1 MAILNLTAPNQAIL
15 VEKTGN
21 IAEVYVRVPTAQE
34 IADGAVT
41 MTLEVADSV
50 YVSNSVFTSL
60 TDAFTAATAIDPN
73 YPGEFAYGDL
83 EIEPDYDVEQVN
95 IRAAIGDPVTIPA
108 NYTSQ
113 TAGVTYTYKW
123 YKEVSVGQTLFDNY
137 ASRDFGS
144 ILIRGATSSSLSG
157 TVSDGMYGKYHAE
170 VTAYDS
176 STNRTTTER
185 TRTVELK
192 PIPAILKSTD
202 VLGGASFY
210 GFISTGRGGGA
221 TASNG
226 VNDLNATYIYLN
238 DSTYTVD
245 ELELYIPTTNSVVPY
260 DSGLSSPFQF
270 DPPGIVFDDTG
281 YEMQIRVAA
290 TGVVLHTVEVPKTRN
305 NRFFV
310 W

>member
-1 MAILNLTAPNQAIL
+1 MTTLTLTAPDQAL
-15 VEKTGN
+15 VVELTGGQVVVFDR
-21 IAEVYVRVPTAQE
+21 IPTAQE

-41 MTLEVADSV
+41 LTAEVDTAS
-50 YVSNSVFTSL
+50 YVSSTAYQDL
-60 TDAFTAATAIDPN
+60 IDAFNAAVAIDPD
-73 YPGEFAYGDL
+73 YPGEFAYGPL
-83 EIEPDYDVEQVN
+83 ELEPDYDVEQVEV
-95 IRAAIGDPVTIPA
+95 RAATGDPVTLPA

-137 ASRDFGS
+137 ASRDSGS

-170 VTAYDS
+170 VTGYDS
-176 STNRTTTER
+176 STNRTTTEQ
-185 TRTVELK
+185 TGTVELK

-202 VLGGASFY
+202 VLGGVSFY

-226 VNDLNATYIYLN
+226 ENDLNSTYIYLN
-238 DSTYTVD
+238 DSTYTVA
-245 ELELYIPTTNSVVPY
+245 ELELYIPTTNSVVSY
-260 DSGLSSPFQF
+260 DAGLSAPFQF
-270 DPPGIVFDDTG
+270 DPAGIVFDDTG
-281 YEMQIRVAA
+281 YGMQIRVAA
-290 TGVVLHTVEVPKTRN
+290 TGVVLHTVEVPETRN
-305 NRFFV
+305 NQFFV